1 VTTLQILSVTTY
13 KQRKSLFSLVYHI
26 IFLSFFIPVAGYAQS
41 DTVMV
46 KYTRDFKFNDG
57 IFQTF
62 QEFKNNKP
70 SLPEFEVVK
79 DKIYGEEGSIILR
92 YPCPDSIG
100 SKKTCVIDECFGYSR
115 NGVLYIYQ
123 GYPGYYYRMFMVG
136 ALSHFVAFNKYGMHD
151 MYFSPEP
158 LAYVGTSNDFAEYLL
173 DLETGET
180 IHFNYRDFCKFLES
194 HDSELF
200 QELQNTRQKRK
211 MIHHFLLKYN
221 EKHPV
226 YFPVSVQ

>member
-1 VTTLQILSVTTY
+1 MFF
-13 KQRKSLFSLVYHI
+13 LF
-26 IFLSFFIPVAGYAQS
+26 SFFISTFLHAQS

-79 DKIYGEEGSIILR
+79 DKIYGEEGSVILR

-100 SKKTCVIDECFGYSR
+100 SKKTCVIDECFGYSK
-115 NGVLYIYQ
+115 NGILYIYQ

-136 ALSHFVAFNKYGMHD
+136 ALSHFVAFDKYGMHD

-158 LAYVGTSNDFAEYLL
+158 LAYVGTSNDYAEYLL
-173 DLETGET
+173 DMETGET
-180 IHFNYRDFCKFLES
+180 MHFNYKDFCKFLEN

-226 YFPVSVQ
+226 YFPVSI

>member
-1 VTTLQILSVTTY
+1 MTHPYTLSVTRG
-13 KQRKSLFSLVYHI
+13 KQKKVLFSIVLNI
-26 IFLSFFIPVAGYAQS
+26 ILLLFFVPSGFAQS

-62 QEFKNNKP
+62 LEFKNNKP

-79 DKIYGEEGSIILR
+79 DKISGEGSIVLR

-100 SKKTCVIDECFGYSR
+100 SKKNCAIDECFGYSR
-115 NGVLYIYQ
+115 NGVFYMYQ

-136 ALSHFVAFNKYGMHD
+136 ALSHFVAFNKYNMHD
-151 MYFSPEP
+151 MYYSPEP
-158 LAYVGTSNDFAEYLL
+158 LAYVGTSNDYAEYLL
-173 DLETGET
+173 DMETGET
-180 IHFNYRDFCKFLES
+180 IHFNYKDFAKFLEN
-194 HDSELF
+194 HDSALF